1 MARLVRTVSGP
12 DRVISDLNA
21 KPPAMWLFDLWDR
34 RWVRAVVIGVVLLI
48 GGTTAWYQV
57 AVRPTLTATRLS
69 VSVAERDSDVV
80 LEVDDEAGI
89 VRVLGGQRGLS
100 EFFVSGD
107 SIFVLT
113 SEVGAE
119 VEARWVEVP
128 IRVVGARAAALTP
141 SRILSAISRNAKQCL
156 APSGDARIILGA
168 LLDVPDAAQA
178 SVTLCGSAWNRA
190 DPQHLVVRRESVR
203 PADIDPLPSSSVI
216 EVAQTADPDAVVAT
230 LKGLLG
236 R

>member
-1 MARLVRTVSGP
+1 
-12 DRVISDLNA
+12 
-21 KPPAMWLFDLWDR
+21 MWLFDLWDR

-69 VSVAERDSDVV
+69 VSVAGRDSDVV

-100 EFFVSGD
+100 EFVVSGD
-107 SIFVLT
+107 SIFVLA

-119 VEARWVEVP
+119 VAARWVEVP
-128 IRVVGARAAALTP
+128 IRMVGARAAALT
-141 SRILSAISRNAKQCL
+141 STTMLSAISRDAKQCL
-156 APSGDARIILGA
+156 VPSGDAWIILGA
-168 LLDVPDAAQA
+168 VLDVPDAHQA
-178 SVTLCGSAWNRA
+178 GVSLCGSAWNRA
-190 DPQHLVVRRESVR
+190 DEQHLVVRRESVR
-203 PADIDPLPSSSVI
+203 RSDVAAVPSSSVI

-230 LKGLLG
+230 LKALLG
-236 R
+236 